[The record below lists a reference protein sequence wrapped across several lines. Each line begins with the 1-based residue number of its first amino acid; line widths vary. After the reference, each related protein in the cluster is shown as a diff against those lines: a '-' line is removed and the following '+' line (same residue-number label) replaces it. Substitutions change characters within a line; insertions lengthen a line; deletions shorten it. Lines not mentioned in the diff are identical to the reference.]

1 MPACEN
7 QRHQELKRLAL
18 LWAQAQGFAVAG
30 TEVSL
35 PHLRFRIDVA
45 AYRAAV
51 RFEPRKDPRL
61 GTTRRSP
68 VPALGTAALFEC
80 KQVRADFLRDSRRST
95 PLLERL
101 RTLHARKLRFE
112 AALKIH
118 YPSLRNG
125 DSLFSEYETHDFRSS
140 GDELYLEL
148 LAQIQTLTRQLYE
161 QTKFEKL
168 TRWKAANLHY
178 LVTERGVLQPHELP
192 AAWGLLI
199 REEGALRLA
208 LKPTWQEISETGRL
222 TFLHCIAIAGT
233 RAINRE
239 HRVSFEQISS
249 LRACG

>member
-7 QRHQELKRLAL
+7 QRHHELKRLAL
-18 LWAQAQGFAVAG
+18 LWAQAQGFAAAA

-45 AYRAAV
+45 AYRAGT
-51 RFEPRKDPRL
+51 RFEARNDPRL
-61 GTTRRSP
+61 GRTRLWR
-68 VPALGTAALFEC
+68 VPALGTAAVFEC

-95 PLLERL
+95 AILERL

-125 DSLFSEYETHDFRSS
+125 DSLFSEYETHDFERS

-148 LAQIQTLTRQLYE
+148 LSQLRTLTRQLYE

-168 TRWKAANLHY
+168 TRWRAANLHY
-178 LVTERGVLQPHELP
+178 LVTEPDVLHPHEIP
-192 AAWGLLI
+192 PSWGLLI
-199 REEGALRLA
+199 RESGGLRL
-208 LKPTWQEISETGRL
+208 LNKPAWQEISDASRL
-222 TFLHCIAIAGT
+222 TFLHRIAMAGT
-233 RAINRE
+233 RAMNRE
-239 HRVSFEQISS
+239 HGVSFEHIAA
-249 LRACG
+249 LRAYG